1 MFLFLAMPRPE
12 GRGNIN
18 EKKMK
23 KNIIRCPWCLKDE
36 LYIKYHDEEW
46 GVPVHDDL
54 KHFEFLILET
64 FQAGLSWNT
73 ILKKR
78 ENFKKAFEG
87 FIPEKVAGYK
97 EKKFLSLMKDAGIIR
112 NKMKIEAAISNA
124 KAFLA
129 VQKEFGS
136 FDAYIWSFVKNKQVK
151 NKWKSVYEV
160 PPKTELSDKVSADM
174 KKRGFKFVGSTT
186 IYAHLQAIGVVNDH
200 LVGCFRY

>member
-1 MFLFLAMPRPE
+1 
-12 GRGNIN
+12 
-18 EKKMK
+18 MK

-36 LYIKYHDEEW
+36 LYTNYHDEEW
-46 GVPVHDDL
+46 GNPVHDDK

-64 FQAGLSWNT
+64 FQAGLSWHT

-78 ENFKKAFEG
+78 ENFRKAFDD
-87 FIPEKVAGYK
+87 FDALKVSKYN
-97 EKKFLSLMKDAGIIR
+97 EKKIDLLLQDAGIIR
-112 NKMKIEAAISNA
+112 YRLKIESAIANA

-136 FDAYIWSFVKNKQVK
+136 FDAYIWGFVKNKQVK
-151 NKWKSVYEV
+151 NKWKSLSEI
-160 PPKTELSDKVSADM
+160 PARTDLSDKVSTDL

-200 LVGCFRY
+200 LVDCYRNN